1 MIEPLKRS
9 SRQRSPIAAIDDGV
23 GRVVVKLTEH
33 GLLDNTLIVVTSDT
47 GARLKMTKPDSPID
61 GDAVG
66 WDVST
71 LDIAPS
77 LLQLAG
83 GNLPERAL
91 RQIE

>member
-1 MIEPLKRS
+1 
-9 SRQRSPIAAIDDGV
+9 
-23 GRVVVKLTEH
+23 VKLTEH

>member
-1 MIEPLKRS
+1 MIEPLKQS
-9 SRQRSPIAAIDDGV
+9 SPQRSPIAAIDDGV

-33 GLLDNTLIVVTSDT
+33 GLLDNTLIVVTSDN

-66 WDVST
+66 WPVST

-77 LLQLAG
+77 LLQLAA
-83 GNLPERAL
+83 GNLPERAR
-91 RQIE
+91 RQIA